1 MQQSSRHSTIN
12 FRYCDSLSLW
22 IDENAVD
29 LRIHCK
35 VLLFTKMVKSPKAM
49 SGGTEGTPGRLFESY
64 DFVECFTQACFSF
77 FISLLVSLGTSVHK
91 DREYLIF
98 CLFESGQI
106 YSLCLVILSQKL
118 SSKQPPLLIEHLV
131 WNVDISTSWDASPM
145 PHRKELQILENYNPG
160 WCGTRN
166 FWCRR
171 FYSSDN
177 YSGLH
182 WCLKLSYSKDI
193 SMALTALFRR
203 PGLLLSGICHNYWV
217 KEG

>member
-1 MQQSSRHSTIN
+1 
-12 FRYCDSLSLW
+12 
-22 IDENAVD
+22 
-29 LRIHCK
+29 
-35 VLLFTKMVKSPKAM
+35 MVKSPKAM
-49 SGGTEGTPGRLFESY
+49 SGGTEGTPGRFF
-64 DFVECFTQACFSF
+64 FVECFTQACFSL
-77 FISLLVSLGTSVHK
+77 FISLLFSLGTSVHK
-91 DREYLIF
+91 DQEYLIF
-98 CLFESGQI
+98 LFVWKRSN
-106 YSLCLVILSQKL
+106 LFLVSDYLKSEIV
-118 SSKQPPLLIEHLV
+118 KQAAPFID
-131 WNVDISTSWDASPM
+131 WAFSMNVDISTSWDASPM
-145 PHRKELQILENYNPG
+145 HRRKELQILENYNPG

-171 FYSSDN
+171 FYSRHN